1 MCIRDRYE
9 DGKFLIPPVPPL
21 PKRILS
27 KKGMDRRLSNEIP
40 AVREAAKTDSE
51 VAAWVVNYDAQI
63 SFNMET
69 KEVIDQIEFL
79 VTKNLCSRDVAE
91 NIKVSVP
98 APGIDS

>member
-1 MCIRDRYE
+1 
-9 DGKFLIPPVPPL
+9 
-21 PKRILS
+21 
-27 KKGMDRRLSNEIP
+27 
-40 AVREAAKTDSE
+40 
-51 VAAWVVNYDAQI
+51 
-63 SFNMET
+63 MET